1 MILCNKYVFN
11 TYLSLFYKELKMAK
25 NVTISVDEEVYE
37 QAKAALKGMGLTFSG
52 GVELFLRAV
61 AREDAIPFPVK
72 GDGSRVEY
80 AVVTLPE

>member
-1 MILCNKYVFN
+1 
-11 TYLSLFYKELKMAK
+11 MAK
-25 NVTISVDEEVYE
+25 NVTISVDEEVCE
-37 QAKAALKGMGLTFSG
+37 QAKAALKGMGLTFSS

>member
-1 MILCNKYVFN
+1 
-11 TYLSLFYKELKMAK
+11 MALTRK
-25 NVTISVDEEVYE
+25 L
-37 QAKAALKGMGLTFSG
+37 LKGMGLTFSS